1 MTNVEIKKYIAEAV
15 GTMAL
20 TLVVTLSLAG
30 KFPVSTPVLA
40 GLTLA
45 LFVYTIG
52 HISGSHI
59 NPAVTI
65 GAWSIKKISNKDAI
79 AYIISQFFGAAVAII
94 IVTACKIEFAQ
105 MELSNTS
112 LLVGFAELLGTAF
125 FAFGIASV
133 IYGKT
138 PKDISGVVIGASLFF
153 GIAISALLGASGI
166 LNPAVAFGIKSFG
179 FMYVLGPVIGSVLGM
194 QAYKYLSE

>member
-1 MTNVEIKKYIAEAV
+1 MTNSEIKKYIAEAV

-20 TLVVTLSLAG
+20 TLVVILSLAG

-40 GLTLA
+40 GAVLA
-45 LFVYTIG
+45 LFVYSIG

-79 AYIISQFFGAAVAII
+79 AYIISQFFGATIALII
-94 IVTACKIEFAQ
+94 ATACKIEFAK
-105 MELSNTS
+105 MDLSNTS
-112 LLVGFAELLGTAF
+112 LLVAFAELLGTALF
-125 FAFGIASV
+125 TFGIASV
-133 IYGKT
+133 IYGRT
-138 PKDISGVVIGASLFF
+138 PKDISGVVIGASLFT
-153 GIAISALLGASGI
+153 GIAISVLLGASGI

-179 FMYVLGPVIGSVLGM
+179 VMYVLGPVIGSILGM